1 MIAELEDQQTKLGLP
16 PKDASESD
24 PREVVRR
31 ATVYYRNHRTRMN
44 YPEYRRK
51 GYPLTSSI
59 MESTVKQVSRRVKG
73 TEKFWSTDG
82 GEALLRLRGDYISD
96 SKPMDAYWQ
105 QTTKNAD
112 GCRAY
117 LSA

>member
-1 MIAELEDQQTKLGLP
+1 MP
-16 PKDASESD
+16 
-24 PREVVRR
+24 VRTIHAR
-31 ATVYYRNHRTRMN
+31 SFAVRLSIYYRNHRTRMN
-44 YPEYRRK
+44 YPQYRRK

-82 GEALLRLRGDYISD
+82 GEALPQLRGDYLSD
-96 SKPMDAYWQ
+96 SEPMNAYWQ

-112 GCRAY
+112 GSRAY